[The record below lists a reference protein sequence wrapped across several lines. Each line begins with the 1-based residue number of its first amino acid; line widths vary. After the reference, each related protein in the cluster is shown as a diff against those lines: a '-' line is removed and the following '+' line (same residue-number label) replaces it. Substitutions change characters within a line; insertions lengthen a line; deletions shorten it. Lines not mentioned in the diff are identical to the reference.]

1 MPLVYWLPIALALGF
16 PGAVALYG
24 GVGVALVGWLVAA
37 IGAMSLAHRRRGGRI
52 LLTLVMLIAASLLA
66 AVWLGGQLM
75 LPALFALLL
84 IDSGKE
90 IIRVLLRKSRSA
102 S

>member
-1 MPLVYWLPIALALGF
+1 
-16 PGAVALYG
+16 
-24 GVGVALVGWLVAA
+24 
-37 IGAMSLAHRRRGGRI
+37 
-52 LLTLVMLIAASLLA
+52 MLIAASLLA